1 MKAVILA
8 AGKGKRLGKITKNT
22 PKPMIKINGRP
33 ILEHN
38 LNMCRKADIND
49 VFINIHHAYNKI
61 ENYFGDGSKYGVNIT
76 YNYEPKLLGTAGAL
90 RPFQKS
96 LKNSPFFV
104 IYGDNF
110 IDYDLLDLNIFHE
123 KNNADISILFHW
135 RKDVMNSGIALFK
148 EDSRIVE
155 FIEKPK
161 NANKNGDW
169 VNAGVYYIERSN
181 IFEHINKFDDFG
193 LNVFPRLLEN
203 DYNIFG
209 LKSHVDLIAI
219 DTPELLSNNLD
230 LK

>member
-1 MKAVILA
+1 MKALILA
-8 AGKGKRLGKITKNT
+8 AGKGQRLGEVTKKL
-22 PKPMIKINGRP
+22 PKPMIEIDGKP

-38 LNMCRKADIND
+38 LNMCRDAEVADIY
-49 VFINIHHAYNKI
+49 INLHHASDKI
-61 ENYFGDGSKYGVNIT
+61 TNYFGDGSKHGVNIT
-76 YNYEPKLLGTAGAL
+76 YNYERKLLGTAGCL
-90 RPFQKS
+90 IPFKTK
-96 LKNSPFFV
+96 LKNTPFFV
-104 IYGDNF
+104 IYGDNYTDF
-110 IDYDLLDLNIFHE
+110 DLLDLKIFHD

-135 RKDVMNSGIALFK
+135 RNNVSNSGIASFK
-148 EDSRIVE
+148 ENCQIDK
-155 FIEKPK
+155 FIEKPVGVYK
-161 NANKNGDW
+161 KGGW

-219 DTPELLSNNLD
+219 DTPELLSKNLE

>member
-8 AGKGKRLGKITKNT
+8 AGKGKRLGIITKNT
-22 PKPMIKINGRP
+22 PKPMIKVNGKP

-38 LNMCRKADIND
+38 LNMCRKAGIND

-61 ENYFGDGSKYGVNIT
+61 KNYFGDGSKFGVNIT

-90 RPFQKS
+90 KPFQKS
-96 LKNSPFFV
+96 LIPSPFFV

-135 RKDVMNSGIALFK
+135 RKDIMHSGIALFK
-148 EDSRIVE
+148 EDSSIVE

-161 NANKNGDW
+161 NVNKNGDW
-169 VNAGVYYIERSN
+169 VNAGIYYIKCSD

-193 LNVFPRLLEN
+193 LNVFPRLLKKH
-203 DYNIFG
+203 YKIFG
-209 LKSHVDLIAI
+209 HRLRVNLVAI
-219 DTPELLSNNLD
+219 DTPDLLSKNLTI
-230 LK
+230 K